1 MKTKK
6 TIRIALIST
15 FYLLAM
21 MTLAYGQNEQKGFSF
36 QGYARDF
43 GGAAYSS
50 QTITAQFSV
59 YPEGEAVEYTEQQTL
74 TTDAFGV
81 FHAVVGSI
89 TPVNFAAV
97 DFSTKKY
104 FMKVEVKISG
114 GDFVEITNTELL
126 AVPYAKAS
134 DNAVNAQ
141 VAQNAITANN
151 GNPPGVILSFA
162 GAPGNMPTG
171 YLACDG
177 SSVLV
182 ATYPDLHAAIGDAW
196 GGDGGTN
203 FNLPDLRGQF
213 MRGLDNGAG
222 IDPEA
227 ASRTALN
234 TGGNTG
240 DAVGSIQGD
249 AYGSHN
255 HSPAVINIPHG
266 STYLGSGSSD
276 FSGGGGAAF
285 GTGGTPFSTAHAGGA
300 ETRPKNAY
308 VLFMIKY

>member
-1 MKTKK
+1 MKTTK
-6 TIRIALIST
+6 TIRITLITAL
-15 FYLLAM
+15 YLLSM
-21 MTLAYGQNEQKGFSF
+21 MTLAFGQNEQKGFSF

-50 QTITAQFSV
+50 QSITAQFSV

-81 FHAVVGSI
+81 FHAVIGTV

-97 DFSTKKY
+97 DFSSKKY
-104 FMKVEVKISG
+104 FMKVEVKITG

-141 VAQNAITANN
+141 VAQNAITSDN
-151 GNPPGVILSFA
+151 GNPVGTVISFA
-162 GAPGNMPTG
+162 GSSAATG
-171 YLACDG
+171 YLVCDG

-182 ATYPDLHAAIGDAW
+182 ANYPDLYAAIGDAW

-213 MRGLDNGAG
+213 MRGVDNGSGVDPDVAG
-222 IDPEA
+222 
-227 ASRTALN
+227 RTALN
-234 TGGNTG
+234 AGGNTG
-240 DAVGSIQGD
+240 DAVGSYQD
-249 AYGSHN
+249 HQFEDHT
-255 HSPAVINIPHG
+255 HSLNRGEHHVNGANFSQSPNDHTYPTNTSLPTSGNHG
-266 STYLGSGSSD
+266 S
-276 FSGGGGAAF
+276 
-285 GTGGTPFSTAHAGGA
+285 